1 MGFIKR
7 HNQAIGRQEKNS
19 SIIALL
25 SPSKPQSY
33 FGPVMWVLE
42 GALGT
47 PLPTQVEAL
56 VFLCNKKQG
65 T

>member
-25 SPSKPQSY
+25 SPSKLASP
-33 FGPVMWVLE
+33 
-42 GALGT
+42 ALGWAQQAVVILLLSG
-47 PLPTQVEAL
+47 PNFSA
-56 VFLCNKKQG
+56 FLAFENN
-65 T
+65 